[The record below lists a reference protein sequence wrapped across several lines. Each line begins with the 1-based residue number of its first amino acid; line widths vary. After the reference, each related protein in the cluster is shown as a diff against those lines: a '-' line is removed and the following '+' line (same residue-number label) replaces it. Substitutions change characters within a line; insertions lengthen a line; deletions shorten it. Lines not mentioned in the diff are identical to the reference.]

1 MTHEER
7 MSIFE
12 KLETGA
18 VTDAMVQMGVGSWM
32 DGVFPTKPT
41 MRVFG
46 RAMTAQFSIVMP
58 PKRPVNQFEIV
69 SMAKPGDV
77 LVWNVP
83 STANICGEN
92 IMHFIGNNKVSGLI
106 IDGRTRD
113 YGVIQ
118 EMGVPQ
124 FTRGRAIAP
133 APRNCRAAEDS
144 INVPVACGGTVV
156 NPGDYIFGDIDG
168 VLVVPEKYIDDVL
181 RQAIL
186 NMEYEGRM
194 ENALNNG
201 ADVKKLDEVAAGKVL
216 FSPEK

>member
-7 MSIFE
+7 MEIFA
-12 KLETGA
+12 KVETGA

-32 DGVFPTKPT
+32 EGILPTEPSMKIY
-41 MRVFG
+41 G
-46 RAMTAQFSIVMP
+46 RAFTAQFSIVMP
-58 PKRPVNQFEIV
+58 PKRPVGQFEIV
-69 SMAKPGDV
+69 SKAQPGDV

-133 APRNCRAAEDS
+133 APRNCRATEDS
-144 INVPVACGGTVV
+144 LNVPVSCGGTVV

-168 VLVVPEKYIDDVL
+168 VLVVPEKDIDNVL
-181 RQAIL
+181 KQALL

-194 ENALNNG
+194 EAALNEYCDL
-201 ADVKKLDEVAAGKVL
+201 AKLDEVAASKVL
-216 FSPEK
+216 YKPED